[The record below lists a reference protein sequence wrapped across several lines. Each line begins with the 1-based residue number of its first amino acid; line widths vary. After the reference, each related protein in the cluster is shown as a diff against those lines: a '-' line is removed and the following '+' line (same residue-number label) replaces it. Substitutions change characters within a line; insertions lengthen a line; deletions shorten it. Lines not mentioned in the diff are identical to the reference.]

1 MLFFVLLF
9 CCRLKKSKGRS
20 ERIGEKKRGGRG
32 RNETR
37 EREKKPPP
45 TVFLTVACLGGDL
58 ERVVGDGVHIRVGVL
73 GAALALASGELDL
86 VGAGAEG
93 LLLRGLGLEGQAHL
107 VDLVGLE
114 AGGDQLGVAEGEAG
128 CRGEDVHGDGGGGGL
143 VQPLDGDLNGEL
155 GAGGAR
161 LGGHG
166 GAQDLGALA
175 SAVVHGALLGQ
186 QLAEVD
192 GVQVGLLDDGNELLD
207 AHNVAQKVA
216 RNLLQLEQRR
226 LGGKGGASQQEDGHE
241 GEDDLV
247 HCSTFL
253 SLSLAD
259 GVSVCLV
266 FVSRP

>member
-93 LLLRGLGLEGQAHL
+93 LLLRGLGLEGQAHQ
-107 VDLVGLE
+107 VD
-114 AGGDQLGVAEGEAG
+114 
-128 CRGEDVHGDGGGGGL
+128 
-143 VQPLDGDLNGEL
+143 
-155 GAGGAR
+155 
-161 LGGHG
+161 
-166 GAQDLGALA
+166 
-175 SAVVHGALLGQ
+175 
-186 QLAEVD
+186 
-192 GVQVGLLDDGNELLD
+192 LLDDGNELLD

-216 RNLLQLEQRR
+216 RNLLQLGGQHAAQLAASADDAHVDDDVEQLVDGLANGLHAEGAQVQADLVVGGGGDGGVLQLEQRR